1 VRILTAADQRRA
13 LTMSDAME
21 TVARALIE
29 YSAGRTDSPIR
40 TAIPVPGS
48 GGTSLFMPAL
58 VEQAEGLGVK
68 FVSVFPH
75 NKELGKQTIY
85 GTVVLADVQTA
96 EPVAL
101 LEASYLTA
109 LRTGA
114 ASGLAAN
121 LLARPDT
128 HTVGVIGTGGQAPM
142 QLRGIMAVRPIR
154 EVRLFNRH
162 PDKAYRLAQEMVEEY
177 AERHVRFV
185 VCMTPED
192 AVRDVDMIITATN
205 SLNPV
210 FPAEMVNPGM
220 HISAIGSFR
229 PGMQELPPG
238 VIAPSAKVVV
248 DSREAALEESGDL
261 VIPIRDGLFRP
272 DDIYAELGEL
282 AAGKKP
288 GRERPDEVTVFKSVG
303 LAVMDMV
310 VGKAMYDRSLALG
323 LGTEVDL
330 FSA

>member
-1 VRILTAADQRRA
+1 MRILTAADQKRA
-13 LTMSDAME
+13 LTMPEAME
-21 TVARALIE
+21 AVSHALIE
-29 YSAGRTDSPIR
+29 YSAGRADSPIR
-40 TAIPVPGS
+40 TAIPVAGS

-58 VEQAEGLGVK
+58 VEQAGGLGVK
-68 FVSVFPH
+68 FVSVFPR
-75 NKELGKQTIY
+75 NKEVGKQTIY
-85 GTVVLADVQTA
+85 GTVVLADVETA

-114 ASGLAAN
+114 ASGLAAR
-121 LLARPDT
+121 LLARQDS
-128 HTVGVIGTGGQAPM
+128 HTVGLIGTGGQATM
-142 QLRGIMAVRPIR
+142 QLRAVLGVRPIR
-154 EVRLFNRH
+154 EVRLFDRH
-162 PDKAYRLAQEMVEEY
+162 PDSAYRLAQDMSDEFTR
-177 AERHVRFV
+177 RHIRFV
-185 VCMTPED
+185 VCLTPED
-192 AVRDVDMIITATN
+192 AVRGVDIIMTATN

-210 FPAEMVNPGM
+210 FPADLVAPGM

-238 VIAPSAKVVV
+238 VISPSAKVVV

-261 VIPIRDGLFRP
+261 VIPIRDGVFRP
-272 DDIYAELGEL
+272 EDIYAELGEL

-288 GRERPDEVTVFKSVG
+288 GRERNDEVTVYKSVG

-310 VGKAMYDRSLALG
+310 VGKVIYDRARELG

-330 FSA
+330 FAE

>member
-1 VRILTAADQRRA
+1 MRILTAADQRRA
-13 LTMSDAME
+13 LTMPEAME
-21 TVARALIE
+21 AVTRALIE
-29 YSAGRTDSPIR
+29 YSAGRADSPIR

-58 VEQAEGLGVK
+58 VEQAGGLGLK
-68 FVSVFPH
+68 FVSVFPR

-85 GTVVLADVQTA
+85 GTVVLADVATA
-96 EPVAL
+96 EPIAL

-114 ASGLAAN
+114 ATGLATK
-121 LLARPDT
+121 LLARRDAQ
-128 HTVGVIGTGGQAPM
+128 TVGLIGTGGQAPM
-142 QLRGIMAVRPIR
+142 QLRGVMAVRPVK
-154 EVRLFNRH
+154 EVRLYNRH
-162 PDKAYRLAQEMVEEY
+162 PYKAYKLAQEMTEEF
-177 AERHVRFV
+177 ASRQVRFV
-185 VCMTPED
+185 VTLTPED
-192 AVRDVDMIITATN
+192 AVRDVDIIITATN

-210 FPAEMVNPGM
+210 FPANLVVPGM
-220 HISAIGSFR
+220 HINAVGSFR

-238 VIAPSAKVVV
+238 VVSPSAKVVV

-272 DDIYAELGEL
+272 DDLYGELGEL

-288 GRERPDEVTVFKSVG
+288 GRERPDEVTIFKSVG
-303 LAVMDMV
+303 LAAMDLV
-310 VGKAMYDRSLALG
+310 VGRAIYDRAVASG

-330 FSA
+330 FAS